1 MNWTNPFV
9 GLIPE
14 FRNDSGKNL
23 FQNIL
28 SLSFLQISNYIIPLI
43 ILPYL
48 IRVIG
53 VEKYGLIVFAQAIMQ
68 YFVILTDYG
77 FNLSATR
84 EISASRDD
92 IAKVSEIFWSVSIIK
107 FVLTLLA
114 FGILIL
120 LISLTTK
127 FGDNTILYY
136 YTFGIVIG
144 NLLFPVWLFQGLEK
158 MKHSTALYL
167 IGKIFYL
174 ITLFVFVREASDY
187 LNAPL
192 LYSAGLVLS
201 GLIALVIIFARFQLR
216 LVVPPIATIKYYFKD
231 STQFFLSQVSVSLYT
246 TLNTV
251 VLGFFTTNEIVG
263 FYAAAEKVFIAMRS
277 AMAPIAR
284 AVYPYM
290 TSRRNLKLFK
300 KIYYITLMFA
310 VLIGA
315 GIFLT
320 SGVIVRIVFGPG
332 METSA
337 SVLRVFSILLPLAA
351 TSILLGFPFLA
362 AVGYKKEVNSLL
374 IIASVIHIA
383 LIASILPIIDPIN
396 VALVSLVTETA
407 VVSMIVRQ
415 IRKHSLWH
423 SIPETGQ

>member
-1 MNWTNPFV
+1 MSWTNPFA

-28 SLSFLQISNYIIPLI
+28 SLSFLQVSNYIIPLI

-53 VEKYGLIVFAQAIMQ
+53 VEKYGLIVFAQAVMQ

-84 EISASRDD
+84 EISASRDE
-92 IAKVSEIFWSVSIIK
+92 ITKVSEIFWSVSIIK

-158 MKHSTALYL
+158 MKHSTVLYL

-201 GLIALVIIFARFQLR
+201 GLIALVMIFAKFRLRF
-216 LVVPPIATIKYYFKD
+216 VAPSFSTIKFYFKD

-263 FYAAAEKVFIAMRS
+263 FYAAAEKIFIAMRS

-290 TSRRNLKLFK
+290 TSKRNLRLFK

-310 VLIGA
+310 VIIGA

-320 SGVIVRIVFGPG
+320 SDTIVRIAFGPG
-332 METSA
+332 MELSA
-337 SVLRVFSILLPLAA
+337 SVLRIFAIVLPFTA
-351 TSILLGFPFLA
+351 TSILLGFPLLA
-362 AVGYKKEVNSLL
+362 AVGYKKEVNLLL
-374 IIASVIHIA
+374 IIASAIHVALLA
-383 LIASILPIIDPIN
+383 LIIPIIDPVK
-396 VALVSLVTETA
+396 VALVYLVTVTA
-407 VVSMIVRQ
+407 VDTMIIMQ
-415 IRKHSLWH
+415 IRKHGLWH
-423 SIPETGQ
+423 AIPEVGK